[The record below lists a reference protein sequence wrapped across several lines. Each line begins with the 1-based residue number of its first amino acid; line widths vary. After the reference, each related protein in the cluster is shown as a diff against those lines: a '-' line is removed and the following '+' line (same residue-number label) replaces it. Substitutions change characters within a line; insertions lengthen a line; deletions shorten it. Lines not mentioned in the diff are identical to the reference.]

1 MAGLPEVSGFWHYLR
16 VLLYTAF
23 HTAELPWKWILAQLG
38 SSLCWPCYGN
48 NKYNYT
54 RFWMLNEK
62 NHLLSLATCVLVIM
76 TLFMLSTLLGRT
88 DIVNK
93 GCHANKP
100 WRVEWMLYSSP
111 FQGLVPSH
119 ISCINGGKGSQRY
132 ITNLGSPMT
141 NCVLRQLAYVPAIS
155 LWLLCEKLIWG
166 PPSFQVSLAQWNSVD
181 VIGCIGTVHKCP
193 NGFHSGGIING
204 WVWTP
209 HYRVSTLM
217 HCTWDT
223 CILHKCHAHTY
234 KATLLTHFG

>member
-93 GCHANKP
+93 GVPCKQTLESRMNALFLSLSRAGAIPHL
-100 WRVEWMLYSSP
+100 LY
-111 FQGLVPSH
+111 
-119 ISCINGGKGSQRY
+119 K
-132 ITNLGSPMT
+132 
-141 NCVLRQLAYVPAIS
+141 
-155 LWLLCEKLIWG
+155 WW
-166 PPSFQVSLAQWNSVD
+166 
-181 VIGCIGTVHKCP
+181 
-193 NGFHSGGIING
+193 
-204 WVWTP
+204 
-209 HYRVSTLM
+209 
-217 HCTWDT
+217 
-223 CILHKCHAHTY
+223 
-234 KATLLTHFG
+234 